1 VSAATLAP
9 MSAPGPMHR
18 PKGGDGALP
27 PFQVVLDA
35 HGPAV
40 HRYLV
45 ACVGR
50 QDADDRF
57 QETVIAALRAYPN
70 LRHSENLEGWMVTI
84 AHRKVIDGAR
94 ATARRPVPLDELPER
109 GSAAP
114 SGPDPEL
121 WDRVRALPPKQRSAV
136 VLRHVA
142 GWRYVDIAEV
152 LETSEGAAR
161 QNVLEALKRLRTEI
175 DEEGRR

>member
-1 VSAATLAP
+1 
-9 MSAPGPMHR
+9 MHR
-18 PKGGDGALP
+18 PRAGGPALP

-50 QDADDRF
+50 QEADDRF
-57 QETVIAALRAYPN
+57 QETVVAALRAYPQ
-70 LRHSENLEGWMVTI
+70 LRHAENLEGWMITI

-94 ATARRPVPLDELPER
+94 AEGRRPLPVDELPER
-109 GSAAP
+109 GSAP
-114 SGPDPEL
+114 TSGPDPEL
-121 WDRVRALPPKQRSAV
+121 WDAVRALPPKQRSAV

-161 QNVLEALKRLRTEI
+161 QNVLEALKRLRQEI
-175 DEEGRR
+175 DEEARR

>member
-1 VSAATLAP
+1 
-9 MSAPGPMHR
+9 MS
-18 PKGGDGALP
+18 LP
-27 PFQVVLDA
+27 PFQTVLDQ

-57 QETVIAALRAYPN
+57 QDTVVAALRAYPD
-70 LRHSENLEGWMVTI
+70 LRHAENLEGWLITI

-94 ATARRPVPLDELPER
+94 AEGRRPVPVDELPEPAGRTR
-109 GSAAP
+109 GSNGATP
-114 SGPDPEL
+114 NPDL
-121 WDRVRALPPKQRSAV
+121 WDAVRGLPPKQRSAV

-142 GWRYVDIAEV
+142 GWRYADIAQTV
-152 LETSEGAAR
+152 GGSEGAAR
-161 QNVLEALKRLRTEI
+161 QNVLEALKRLRQEV
-175 DEEGRR
+175 EA

>member
-1 VSAATLAP
+1 
-9 MSAPGPMHR
+9 MHR
-18 PKGGDGALP
+18 PKGGEGVLP

-40 HRYLV
+40 RRYLV

-50 QDADDRF
+50 QEADDRF
-57 QETVIAALRAYPN
+57 QETVIAALRAYPK
-70 LRHSENLEGWMVTI
+70 LRHAENLEGWMVTI

-94 ATARRPVPLDELPER
+94 ATARRPLPVDELPER

-114 SGPDPEL
+114 AGPDPEL
-121 WDRVRALPPKQRSAV
+121 WDKVRSLPPKQRSAV

-161 QNVLEALKRLRTEI
+161 QNVLEALKRLRAEI
-175 DEEGRR
+175 EQEGGR

>member
-1 VSAATLAP
+1 
-9 MSAPGPMHR
+9 M
-18 PKGGDGALP
+18 LP
-27 PFQVVLDA
+27 PFQVVLDR

-50 QDADDRF
+50 QEAEDRF
-57 QETVIAALRAYPN
+57 QETVVAALRAYPN
-70 LRHSENLEGWMVTI
+70 LRHAENLEGWMITI

-94 ATARRPVPLDELPER
+94 ATNRRAIPLDELPER
-109 GSAAP
+109 ASAP
-114 SGPDPEL
+114 PPGPDPEL
-121 WDRVRALPPKQRSAV
+121 WDAVRGLPPKQRSAV

-142 GWRYVDIAEV
+142 SWRYADIAAV
-152 LETSEGAAR
+152 LGTSEGAAR

-175 DEEGRR
+175 PGGGR

>member
-1 VSAATLAP
+1 MLRSSRTG
-9 MSAPGPMHR
+9 GP
-18 PKGGDGALP
+18 ALP
-27 PFQVVLDA
+27 PFQTVLDR

-50 QDADDRF
+50 QEAEDRF

-70 LRHSENLEGWMVTI
+70 LRHAENLEGWIITI

-94 ATARRPVPLDELPER
+94 AEGRRPLPVEVLPE
-109 GSAAP
+109 GGHP
-114 SGPDPEL
+114 EGSGPDPEL
-121 WDRVRALPPKQRSAV
+121 WDAVRSLPPKQRSAV

-142 GWRYVDIAEV
+142 GWHYVDIAEIMGV
-152 LETSEGAAR
+152 SEGAAR
-161 QNVLEALKRLRTEI
+161 QNVLEALKRLRQEV
-175 DEEGRR
+175 ER